1 MQTITFSFRQIV
13 RTIPFLFLGYLISV
27 PFISCN
33 EPSLIG
39 ADQTDEDRLNVL
51 FTDTTK
57 IQAEVFE
64 VPRIVGFD
72 TISSTIN
79 GSVFQYAVGNLN
91 DPVFGTTTAELSF
104 QIRLNEVLVR
114 PGELDTATI
123 DSVVL
128 GLKYEPNSSS
138 GVHAFYGDT
147 MAQQVIDVF
156 LVTEMLNP
164 RSNYFTDHEVMY
176 DLDPVGSKG
185 PFIANRVDSVR
196 YTDLD
201 SIERKVPAQ
210 LRIRLDNDRVGQ
222 EIINILQDSGN
233 VVSSNFVKRFPG
245 FHLKSRVENNS
256 TIGFSM
262 PSPFSELTIYYTVG
276 SEKKR
281 LDFPTSVQYVRAPY
295 YEHDYSV
302 GTIQPFIDDTTK
314 SDSLC
319 FVQGAAGILTRVRF
333 PEAADFRGSLINKAE
348 LEITLADLPEDKPNL
363 YGPIAFLI
371 SRLDNRDGTYGDVED
386 VARVFTWFRDFN
398 SWTRLLGGE
407 PKEMIDGTD
416 TLTVYR
422 LNITSFFQDVVD
434 GKIDEDLVVYPF
446 YMRQSPQRIV
456 FYGPSH
462 SKHPMRL
469 RVSFTKP

>member
-1 MQTITFSFRQIV
+1 MQKITFSFRQIA
-13 RTIPFLFLGYLISV
+13 RTILFLFIGYLLSV

-39 ADQTDEDRLNVL
+39 ADLTDEDRLNIS
-51 FTDTTK
+51 FTDTTH
-57 IQAEVFE
+57 IDAEVFKVE
-64 VPRIVGFD
+64 RIVGFD
-72 TISSTIN
+72 SISSTIN
-79 GSVFQYAVGNLN
+79 GSVFQYAVGRLN
-91 DPVFGTTTAELSF
+91 DPVFGKTTAELSF
-104 QIRLNEVLVR
+104 QIRLNEAFIS
-114 PGELDTATI
+114 PGELDTAVI

-128 GLKYEPNSSS
+128 GLRYEPSSS
-138 GVHAFYGDT
+138 FGTYAFYGDT
-147 MAQQVIDVF
+147 MAQQEIDVH
-156 LVTEMLNP
+156 LINVVLNP
-164 RSNYFTDHEVMY
+164 RSNYFTDDIISY
-176 DLDPVGSKG
+176 DPMPVGSKG
-185 PFIANRVDSVR
+185 PFVANRVDSVS
-196 YTDLD
+196 YTELD
-201 SIERKVPAQ
+201 TIETAVPAQ
-210 LRIRLDNDRVGQ
+210 LRIRLDNDEVGRH
-222 EIINILQDSGN
+222 IIDLLQDSSN
-233 VVSSNFVKRFPG
+233 LVSSNFVKAFPG
-245 FHLKSRVENNS
+245 FHIRSKVDNNS
-256 TIGFSM
+256 TLGFSL

-276 SEKKR
+276 NVKKK

-295 YEHDYSV
+295 YSHDYSM
-302 GTIQPFIDDTTK
+302 GTIAPFIDDTTK
-314 SDSLC
+314 ADSLC
-319 FVQGAAGILTRVRF
+319 FVQGAAGILTKVNF

-348 LEITLADLPEDKPNL
+348 LEITLADLPEDMPNL

-407 PKEMIDGTD
+407 PKEVIDGTD

-434 GKIDEDLVVYPF
+434 GKIDEDLVIYPF